1 MTYERRL
8 QKVDTKPLAL
18 VTNAKVAQLEE
29 VIKENLDLLD
39 VEALTEHH
47 FAPGIYTR
55 KLFIPAG
62 AMLTGK
68 IHRYEVQNIL
78 VSGTIRVTTD
88 EGVKEL
94 TGPMIFNSAAGTKK
108 AGYAVTDVIWLNVH
122 PTEST
127 DLEEIESHFIVPS
140 LEALEQEQKLCLGEW

>member
-1 MTYERRL
+1 
-8 QKVDTKPLAL
+8 
-18 VTNAKVAQLEE
+18 
-29 VIKENLDLLD
+29 
-39 VEALTEHH
+39 
-47 FAPGIYTR
+47 
-55 KLFIPAG
+55 
-62 AMLTGK
+62 LTGK

-122 PTEST
+122 PTDST
-127 DLEEIESHFIVPS
+127 DLEEIETHFIVPS
-140 LEALEQEQKLCLGEW
+140 IEALEQEQKLCLGEQ